1 MDFGNSDLPNI
12 GKVARRE
19 LANAGYI
26 RLEQLTRV
34 SEGELLEIHGVG
46 PKAIRILR
54 EALEA
59 RGLAFASSE
68 RPGQTKR

>member
-1 MDFGNSDLPNI
+1 MDLDNANIPDI

-19 LANAGYI
+19 LANAGYT
-26 RLEQLTRV
+26 RLEQFTNV
-34 SEGELLEIHGVG
+34 SEKALLEIHGVG

-68 RPGQTKR
+68 RPGRSQ

>member
-1 MDFGNSDLPNI
+1 MDFGNSDLPDI

-19 LANAGYI
+19 LANAGYT
-26 RLEQLTRV
+26 RLEQFTRV
-34 SEGELLEIHGVG
+34 SEKELLKIHGVG

-68 RPGQTKR
+68 YPGRTT